1 VSTNRRNFLRELVE
15 QVSRGA
21 GELIGQAINPD
32 LSRPTDLEDASTAWE
47 VPAPAPARCASLD
60 EVYELADELGL
71 NRHRDAVLAIC
82 RWSLRL
88 TALDSGDV
96 EAPSEDD
103 SALLELDLAWVAALG
118 ESGLMPEDGVLRI
131 YDGRAPE
138 WQAAPDTLG
147 GSAALAG
154 GRQLEANPELVL
166 PPSSSD
172 AVRGLELDDDE
183 LAAWETLRRRLDELQ
198 GGEASSWAG
207 PPCHRV
213 LGYPDDD
220 PGNMA
225 LACEMLAH
233 GVDPAAARERASE
246 FEAGAARW
254 LLLAELG
261 ADASLGWSWG
271 AAWERRYLW
280 IHEADLAARR
290 FERVRTLTQ

>member
-1 VSTNRRNFLRELVE
+1 VATNRRNFLRELAG

-21 GELIGQAINPD
+21 GELIGQAINLDPT
-32 LSRPTDLEDASTAWE
+32 RPTGPDAAPTSWE

-60 EVYELADELGL
+60 EVYALADELGL
-71 NRHRDAVLAIC
+71 DRHRDATLSIC

-96 EAPSEDD
+96 ESPSDD
-103 SALLELDLAWVAALG
+103 SALLKIDLAWLAALG
-118 ESGLMPEDGVLRI
+118 ESGLVPEDGVLRF
-131 YDGRAPE
+131 YDGRPPEYAP
-138 WQAAPDTLG
+138 APDTLG

-154 GRQLEANPELVL
+154 GHQLEANPELVL
-166 PPSSSD
+166 PPSSAD
-172 AVRGLELDDDE
+172 AVSSLGLDDDE

-198 GGEASSWAG
+198 TGNTSSWSG
-207 PPCHRV
+207 PPSHRV

-233 GVDPAAARERASE
+233 RVDPGAARDRAGE
-246 FEAGAARW
+246 FEAGAGRW
-254 LLLAELG
+254 LLLAALG

-271 AAWERRYLW
+271 AAWERRYFW

-290 FERVRTLTQ
+290 FERVRTFTQ